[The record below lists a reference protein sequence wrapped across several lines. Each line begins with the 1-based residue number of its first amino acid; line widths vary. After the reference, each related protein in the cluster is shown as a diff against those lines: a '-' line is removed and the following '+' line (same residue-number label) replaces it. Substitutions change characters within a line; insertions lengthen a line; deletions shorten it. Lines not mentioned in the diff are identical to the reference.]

1 MAAFAI
7 FDRDLKARARRQ
19 STSQQS
25 RDSPRTSALTVYDPN
40 TSERSDRRSYD
51 LITSD
56 RSDRRSSSRAVQF
69 EEPGRSSS
77 PNLALV
83 RRKGSEKLYVE
94 DLDNEITTNYGYRP
108 LSFEQAAST
117 LFYRLRTANLFY
129 TDFENSFRYETQA
142 ILHWAPRKTL
152 DMLWRTKTDWDGE
165 ALVEYEANP
174 YANSVGGDNHYNR
187 HISILR
193 NAWADLR
200 NAPSVPSVVFE
211 YSNPR
216 LSSSDVKSVMK
227 KLQIT
232 FEEIEEMWE
241 TVRVDHLR
249 MRSLTN
255 RLKDAME
262 ILVEIDAVWN
272 RPDYGDQGTQSY
284 RTQTH
289 DPGAQVY
296 RKTETRTIEQRID

>member
-1 MAAFAI
+1 
-7 FDRDLKARARRQ
+7 
-19 STSQQS
+19 
-25 RDSPRTSALTVYDPN
+25 
-40 TSERSDRRSYD
+40 
-51 LITSD
+51 
-56 RSDRRSSSRAVQF
+56 
-69 EEPGRSSS
+69 
-77 PNLALV
+77 LALV
-83 RRKGSEKLYVE
+83 RRKGSDKLYVE
-94 DLDNEITTNYGYRP
+94 DLDNDITTNYGYRP

-117 LFYRLRTANLFY
+117 LFFRLRTANLFC

-152 DMLWRTKTDWDGE
+152 DMLWRTKTDWDGV

-174 YANSVGGDNHYNR
+174 YANSVGGTNHYNR

-193 NAWADLR
+193 SAWADLR
-200 NAPSVPSVVFE
+200 NAPSVPAVVFE
-211 YSNPR
+211 YSSPR
-216 LSSSDVKSVMK
+216 LSPADVKSVMK

-241 TVRVDHLR
+241 TVRGDRLR

-262 ILVEIDAVWN
+262 ILVEIDVVWN
-272 RPDYGDQGTQSY
+272 RPDYGDSESQSY

-289 DPGAQVY
+289 DPGAQLY